1 MNKLNSDALAYH
13 FGNRPG
19 KIEIS
24 PTKPCRTQRDL
35 SLAYTPGVAVP
46 CLEIQRTPHDAF
58 KYTARGNLVAVVTNG
73 TAVLGLGNIGAL
85 AGKPVM
91 EGKAVL
97 FKRFADV
104 DVFDLEVDT
113 LNPDDVIKVCQLLEP
128 TFGGINLEDIK
139 APECFYIEETLK
151 KTMKIPVFHDD
162 QHGTAIISGAALL
175 NALEIVGKPIDK
187 VRVVFNGSGAA
198 GIACAEHYV
207 RLGVKRENIL
217 MADTKGVIYEGRTE
231 GMNPYKARFAQKTEL
246 RTLAQAVEG
255 ADVFAGLSVK
265 GAFTPEMLQT
275 MAARPIVFAMANP
288 DPEITY
294 EEAKAARKDV
304 IIATGRSDF
313 PNQVNNVLGFPF
325 IFRGALDVRATAIN
339 EEMKLAAT
347 RALAALAKEDV
358 PDSVCQAYGVER
370 MRFGPEYIIPK
381 PFDPRVLVWEAAA
394 VARAAME
401 TGVAR
406 EPVDLGEYRERLE
419 RLLGK
424 AHEMMR
430 LVIQKARLRPRKVV
444 FPEGENEKILRA
456 AHILVEEK
464 IATPLLIGNAET
476 IKVRAADLGVNLD
489 QIKVIDPAIWP
500 KREEYIDALY
510 QLRQRRGVT
519 SSEARTLI
527 TNQNIFGSLMVHLG
541 DADALV
547 GGVTQHFPDT
557 IRPALQVIKPRPG
570 LHRVSGLYVMVTRRG
585 DMYFLADCTVNIEPT
600 AEDLAEI
607 ALCAAETARRFNVE
621 PRVAMLS
628 FSNFGSTAHPLTAKV
643 RKAVELVQK
652 SDPTLMIDGE
662 MMAETAVVPEIIEE
676 TYPFSKL
683 RGGANVLIF
692 PDLTSANTCY
702 KLLARIGG
710 AETIGPILMGMSK
723 PVHVLHRGAEVEE
736 IVNMAAIAVVDAQE
750 TEDRAAIESSLP
762 TPTKTRLKVD
772 MEIDAAIPTGK
783 TR

>member
-1 MNKLNSDALAYH
+1 MTIQKSDALAYH
-13 FGNRPG
+13 FGARPG
-19 KIEIS
+19 KIEVS

-46 CLEIQRTPHDAF
+46 CLEIQKEPHDAF
-58 KYTARGNLVAVVTNG
+58 KYTAKGNLVAVVSNG

-91 EGKAVL
+91 EGKGVL

-104 DVFDLEVDT
+104 DVFDLEVDSM
-113 LNPDDVIKVCQLLEP
+113 NPDDVIKVCQLLEP

-207 RLGVKRENIL
+207 RLGVKRENII
-217 MADTKGVIYEGRTE
+217 MADTKGVIYEGRAE
-231 GMNPYKARFAQKTEL
+231 GMNPYKARFAQKTAM
-246 RTLAQAVEG
+246 RTLAEAIKG

-265 GAFTPEMLQT
+265 GAFTPDMLRS

-288 DPEITY
+288 DPEMTY
-294 EEAKAARKDV
+294 DEALATRKDV
-304 IIATGRSDF
+304 IMATGRSDY

-358 PDSVCQAYGVER
+358 PDSVCHAYGVER
-370 MRFGPEYIIPK
+370 MRFGPEYILPK
-381 PFDPRVLVWEAAA
+381 PFDPRVLVWEASA

-401 TGVAR
+401 TGVAS
-406 EPVDLGEYRERLE
+406 EPVNLEEYRERLE

-424 AHEMMR
+424 AHERMR
-430 LVIQKARLRPRKVV
+430 LIIHKAQSKPRRVL
-444 FPEGENEKILRA
+444 FPEGEHEKILRA
-456 AHILVEEK
+456 AHILLEEK
-464 IATPLLIGNAET
+464 IAQPMLIGDTEVIRA
-476 IKVRAADLGVNLD
+476 KAADLGVPLEKI
-489 QIKVIDPAIWP
+489 QIVDPGTWP
-500 KREEYIDALY
+500 KREAYIQTLY
-510 QLRQRRGVT
+510 ELRQRRGVT
-519 SSEARTLI
+519 LSEARELI
-527 TNQNIFGSLMVHLG
+527 HNRNLFGAVMVQVG

-547 GGVTQHFPDT
+547 GGVMQHFPDT
-557 IRPALQVIKPRPG
+557 IRPALQVIKPREG
-570 LHRVSGLYVMVTRRG
+570 LHKVSGLYALVTRRG
-585 DMYFLADCTVNIEPT
+585 DMYFLADCTVNIEPS

-607 ALCAAETARRFNVE
+607 ALCAAEAARRFNVT

-628 FSNFGSTAHPLTAKV
+628 FSNFGSTPHPLTEKV
-643 RKAVELVQK
+643 RRAVELVHK
-652 SDPTLMIDGE
+652 ADPALMIDGE
-662 MMAETAVVPEIIEE
+662 MMADTAVVPEIIAE
-676 TYPFSKL
+676 TYPFSSL

-710 AETIGPILMGMSK
+710 EETIGPILMGMSK
-723 PVHVLHRGAEVEE
+723 PVHVLQRGAEVEE
-736 IVNMAAIAVVDAQE
+736 IVNIAAIAVVDAQE
-750 TEDRAAIESSLP
+750 TEVRANGG
-762 TPTKTRLKVD
+762 
-772 MEIDAAIPTGK
+772 TGK
-783 TR
+783 KEGSAEEDKAKLQVQAVHLE